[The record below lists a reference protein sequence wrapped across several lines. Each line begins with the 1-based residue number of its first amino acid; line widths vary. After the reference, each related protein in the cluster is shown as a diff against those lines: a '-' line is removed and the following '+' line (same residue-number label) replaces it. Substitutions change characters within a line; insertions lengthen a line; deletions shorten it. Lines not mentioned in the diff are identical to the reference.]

1 MGRSDGVFG
10 KDECQGLRTDHL
22 IVDKT
27 GLRVLWGV
35 VVVCGELLV
44 VVGLL
49 RFAWWILLGVGS
61 WKRDFLTAKRGQNVV
76 DRVVLVDISPV
87 VSAELLE

>member
-1 MGRSDGVFG
+1 MGRSDGVFRT
-10 KDECQGLRTDHL
+10 EESQGLRTDHL

-35 VVVCGELLV
+35 VVVCGEFLV

-49 RFAWWILLGVGS
+49 SVCR
-61 WKRDFLTAKRGQNVV
+61 V
-76 DRVVLVDISPV
+76 DSSGRW
-87 VSAELLE
+87 ELET